1 MFMEL
6 NKQQLERYSRHIIL
20 PEIGVEG
27 QEKLRAAKVLIIG
40 AGGLGSPIALYLAAA
55 GIGKLGLVDF
65 DKVDL
70 SNLQRQILHT
80 EDMIGRPKL
89 DSARVRIQGMNPD
102 VEVQTFETRITS
114 ENAMDIIRDYDIV
127 IDGTDNFPTRYLVND
142 ACVLLGKTNIY
153 GSIFRFDGQ
162 VTVFQPKTGPCYR
175 CLYPEPP
182 PPGMVPSCAE
192 GGVLGILPGAIG
204 VLQATEAV
212 KLIVGKGT
220 SLVGR
225 LMIYDAL
232 NMKFREVKLMKDPKC
247 PVCSEEP
254 TIKQLIDYEEFCGMK
269 NQMTPQQV
277 AQQLGIGSV
286 TVEELDVKLKGKE
299 KFFLLDVREPFEYEA
314 NHFDE
319 ATLIPLGEL
328 QSRLDELKP
337 HQSQHMVIHCAR
349 GGRSL
354 SACIFLKESGFQ
366 QVSNLEGGMMAWLAL
381 QNK

>member
-1 MFMEL
+1 
-6 NKQQLERYSRHIIL
+6 
-20 PEIGVEG
+20 
-27 QEKLRAAKVLIIG
+27 LRAAKVLIIG